1 MAKARTGVVEEAAA
15 IGAQREPLP
24 PLPAKCAAGVRSGV
38 TPDDRADVALAKQ
51 DDALT
56 RANRL
61 FSACA
66 ALYERVRGARSGE

>member
-1 MAKARTGVVEEAAA
+1 MA

-24 PLPAKCAAGVRSGV
+24 PLPVQCAVGVKSGA
-38 TPDDRADVALAKQ
+38 TPDDRADVALTKQ

-56 RANRL
+56 RANKL

-66 ALYERVRGARSGE
+66 ALYERVRGARGGS